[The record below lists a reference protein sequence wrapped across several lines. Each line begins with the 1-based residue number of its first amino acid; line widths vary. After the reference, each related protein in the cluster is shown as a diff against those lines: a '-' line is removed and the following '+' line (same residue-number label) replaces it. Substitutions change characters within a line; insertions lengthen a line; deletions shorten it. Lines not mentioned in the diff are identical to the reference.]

1 MYKNIVELYDN
12 ARKVEIK
19 QYTKDG
25 RLHSVILNRRFS
37 VLTEKG
43 EMIAD
48 EDNLLLV
55 GDKTLCIS
63 TKDIPM
69 LGKTAVGNILMKGN
83 VSKVVKL

>member
-1 MYKNIVELYDN
+1 MELSDFPLQGRGGKGIIIYKGADIV
-12 ARKVEIK
+12 
-19 QYTKDG
+19 G
-25 RLHSVILNRRFS
+25 S
-37 VLTEKG
+37 